1 MTPIGLILFSRMYSS
16 DTFIMIAKE
25 KLLKIFIVLTL
36 PAFAL
41 GAYIDYATDDLGWF
55 IATPVLLW
63 IVYWMY
69 VSKAFKK

>member
-1 MTPIGLILFSRMYSS
+1 
-16 DTFIMIAKE
+16 MIAKE